1 LSSKIPKMFLFL
13 ALFTL
18 VTSHTLAQAYG
29 PEKDKQEA
37 LNQAQAEAGNFD
49 VRVMT
54 GEDLDRLIQERSNG
68 RFADRE
74 GAADNGRVLVEDQL
88 GSLSAAI
95 PGVRISLS
103 PLQGGVE
110 LVAVPG
116 GALTSADPSRD
127 GRTIAID
134 FF

>member
-54 GEDLDRLIQERSNG
+54 GEDLDRLIQERGEAEMLPQYHSLLQ
-68 RFADRE
+68 RFTAKH
-74 GAADNGRVLVEDQL
+74 
-88 GSLSAAI
+88 SA
-95 PGVRISLS
+95 
-103 PLQGGVE
+103 
-110 LVAVPG
+110 
-116 GALTSADPSRD
+116 
-127 GRTIAID
+127 
-134 FF
+134 